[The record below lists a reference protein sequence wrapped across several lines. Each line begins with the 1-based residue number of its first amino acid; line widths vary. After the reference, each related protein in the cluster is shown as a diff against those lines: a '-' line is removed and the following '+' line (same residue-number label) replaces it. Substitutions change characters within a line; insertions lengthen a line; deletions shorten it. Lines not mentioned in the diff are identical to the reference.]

1 MRDQF
6 EAALSKIERM
16 NNEFDFLDALDVSR
30 ARRIVVRWGVQGKAI
45 MADLLFEVPAPRN
58 GLPAL
63 LNPKGLLKDQ
73 LPPVPRLGRTCRVFD
88 RMGGSPRGER
98 VARREFGVR
107 IPRGNQGARGSD
119 SKWDDPAGPRGTVPP
134 PWTNCLYLRRPR
146 CEKRRRGI
154 GRRGPSHRDGR
165 RGGIRKGTYALAAQ
179 FNAYFQGEK
188 GADGQRTA
196 KGADNAQPGFALER
210 LPAPDRGYKL
220 ISPAGLISWI
230 TADVQPTIL
239 IGKSYVAVANNP
251 ILARAPLAAESR
263 PGDRWVPDGELAK
276 MLNGL
281 PAKLQFLSVGNPC
294 DSFWPEAIAG
304 LPDRVAPFMGMFKGN
319 AVGAPSF

>member
-1 MRDQF
+1 MRWTLAGPGGSSSAGESRGRQLWRICDSRYPHLGTGFPPYSTRRAYSRISFLQCLELRAHLPCVRSYGGISAANASLGASLGSEYREGIRALE
-6 EAALSKIERM
+6 EAIRNGTTPQVREELFRHLGPTACI
-16 NNEFDFLDALDVSR
+16 FAAPDVKKGAAES
-30 ARRIVVRWGVQGKAI
+30 AA
-45 MADLLFEVPAPRN
+45 ADLLIGTDDAA
-58 GLPAL
+58 AL
-63 LNPKGLLKDQ
+63 GK
-73 LPPVPRLGRTCRVFD
+73 
-88 RMGGSPRGER
+88 
-98 VARREFGVR
+98 
-107 IPRGNQGARGSD
+107 
-119 SKWDDPAGPRGTVPP
+119 
-134 PWTNCLYLRRPR
+134 
-146 CEKRRRGI
+146 
-154 GRRGPSHRDGR
+154 
-165 RGGIRKGTYALAAQ
+165 ALDAIAAQ

-251 ILARAPLAAESR
+251 ILARAALAAESR

-281 PAKLQFLSVGNPC
+281 PAKLQFLSVGNPR

-319 AVGAPSF
+319 AVGAPSFKAPESR